1 MTGTTGKPRVRV
13 PARTADSF
21 ANFSARLGIGAGNL
35 SSASTYAFNPIS
47 RNRVLLENMYRGS
60 WIIGQA
66 VDLVAEDMTRA
77 GVAIQSSLSP
87 DGIEKLTGGMESL
100 CIWQRLN
107 DTIKWA
113 RLYGGCLGVML
124 IDGQKMDKP
133 LRVNTVAKGQF
144 KGMMVLDRWLVE
156 PSLNDLIEEYGP
168 DYGYPK
174 YYTVVAD
181 APGLRSQKIHHSRCI
196 RLDGIELPYWQR
208 IAENGWGMSVAERL
222 YDRLV
227 AFDSTTTGAAQ
238 LVYRAHL
245 RTYAVDGLRD
255 IISAGGPAFEGLLKQ
270 IDMIRLFQSLEGMT
284 LMDKED
290 KFEAHSYGFAGLSDV
305 MLQFGQQLSGALQ
318 IPLVRLF
325 GQSPAGL
332 NSTGE
337 SDIRLYYDGIQ
348 SQQEGRLR
356 RGIGTILNL
365 LCRSEL
371 GIDPPK
377 DFNFTFRP
385 LWQMTDVEKGT
396 VAQSVTQS
404 VTQAVDSGLVT
415 PQAGLKELRQ
425 SSQITGIWSNITD
438 EEINDAE
445 SDPPE
450 PEEPG
455 KPDASIEEVDADIRP
470 GKTV

>member
-1 MTGTTGKPRVRV
+1 MSGTGKIRVRV

-21 ANFSARLGIGAGNL
+21 ANFSARLGVGAGNL
-35 SSASTYAFNPIS
+35 SSASTYTFNPIS

-60 WIIGQA
+60 WLVGQA

-77 GVAIQSSLSP
+77 GVSIQSSLPP
-87 DGIEKLTGGMESL
+87 DATATLNSGMESL
-100 CIWQRLN
+100 CIWQRLS

-113 RLYGGCLGVML
+113 RLYGGAIGVVL
-124 IDGQKMDKP
+124 IDGQKMETP
-133 LRVNTVAKGQF
+133 LRLDAVGKEQF
-144 KGMMVLDRWLVE
+144 KGILVLDRWLVE
-156 PSLNDLIEEYGP
+156 PSLNDLITEYGP

-174 YYTVVAD
+174 YYKVVAD
-181 APGLRSQKIHHSRCI
+181 APGLCSQEIHHSRCI
-196 RLDGIELPYWQR
+196 RLDGVELPYWQR

-245 RTYAVDGLRD
+245 RTYSVDGLRN

-270 IDMIRLFQSLEGMT
+270 VEMIRLFQSIEGMT

-290 KFEAHSYGFAGLSDV
+290 KFEAHSYTFSGLSDV

-332 NSTGE
+332 NSTGD

-348 SQQEGRLR
+348 SQQESRLR
-356 RGIGTILNL
+356 RGVGMILDL
-365 LCRSEL
+365 LCRSDL
-371 GIDPPK
+371 GIAPPSG
-377 DFNFTFRP
+377 FNFTFNP
-385 LWQMTDVEKGT
+385 LWQMTDVEKAT
-396 VAQSVTQS
+396 VGQAVTQS
-404 VTQAVDSGLVT
+404 VTQAVDAGLVT
-415 PQAGLKELRQ
+415 PQAGLKELKQ
-425 SSQITGIWSNITD
+425 SSQATGIWTNITD

-445 SDPPE
+445 SDPPKP
-450 PEEPG
+450 PEADEDTAG
-455 KPDASIEEVDADIRP
+455 TGEIDADVRQ
-470 GKTV
+470 GETE